1 MKVARSV
8 FRRLNNGK
16 IMLSELYLIPLS
28 TLVLSEAQNEFLKE
42 REKRIVLDI
51 EGKGLPLWSRRR
63 CHA

>member
-1 MKVARSV
+1 
-8 FRRLNNGK
+8 
-16 IMLSELYLIPLS
+16 MLSELYLIPLS